1 MIANV
6 EHERAQSGR
15 LLRLPIVMDRTG
27 LSRSGLYGLINRE
40 QFPAPVRLGDRAIAW
55 REDEV
60 AEWIA
65 SRPAAR
71 SGGR

>member
-1 MIANV
+1 MKT
-6 EHERAQSGR
+6 R
-15 LLRLPIVMDRTG
+15 LIRLTVVKDQTG
-27 LSRSGLYGLINRE
+27 LSRSGIYGLVNRE

-65 SRPAAR
+65 SRPTAR